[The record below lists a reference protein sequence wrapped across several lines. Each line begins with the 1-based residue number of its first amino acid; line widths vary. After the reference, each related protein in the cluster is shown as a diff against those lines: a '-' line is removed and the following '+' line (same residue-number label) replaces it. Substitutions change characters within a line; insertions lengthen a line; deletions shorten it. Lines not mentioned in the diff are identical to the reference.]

1 MEPCLISVSYT
12 HLDVYKRQVKA
23 CPECPKTA
31 CPSPETFKEAYEAA
45 DAEGVFVITLSGH
58 LSGSYNSAAL
68 AKKLYEEEQAEKG
81 EQAQKK
87 QVAVIDSLSASS
99 GELNI
104 GLFIQSLCEAGL
116 EFSQV
121 LEKALGFR
129 DRMHTYFVLE
139 SLDTCLL
146 YTSRHI
152 HGSIC
157 PDPGHDDPREN
168 HVYRFDVTGETDT
181 ELSLIHI
188 CGTIDFIATAKKAG
202 TFEGKVKVTYEDE
215 AMEVRTMEIPVTFEV
230 KEGAAEETSGFDG
243 MDGEMDGGRGGDWK
257 LPAGILTAALLAG
270 VLWIKRKK
278 SRGLNGQ
285 DRSQG
290 QNGWDLLESGQEPDD
305 WDLLEDGQEP
315 DDRDLLEDGQEP
327 DDRDEPK
334 AVSYTHLECIR
345 DSYQIARLYFIILIS
360 LTN

>member
-1 MEPCLISVSYT
+1 MTYKIIGDSCLDLTDELKKDSRFRMIPLTLQVGT
-12 HLDVYKRQVKA
+12 ATVVDDETFDQKKFIDMVKA

-139 SLDTCLL
+139 SLDTL
-146 YTSRHI
+146 RKN
-152 HGSIC
+152 G
-157 PDPGHDDPREN
+157 R
-168 HVYRFDVTGETDT
+168 
-181 ELSLIHI
+181 LSGLQA
-188 CGTIDFIATAKKAG
+188 FFATALNIKPVMGADSGVIIKLDQARGINKALQRMC
-202 TFEGKVKVTYEDE
+202 DI
-215 AMEVRTMEIPVTFEV
+215 AV
-230 KEGAAEETSGFDG
+230 KEAGDTKDKMAVVCHVNNAERAEYTRAELMKRGQFKDVLITTAAGVATVYAN
-243 MDGEMDGGRGGDWK
+243 DGG
-257 LPAGILTAALLAG
+257 
-270 VLWIKRKK
+270 
-278 SRGLNGQ
+278 
-285 DRSQG
+285 
-290 QNGWDLLESGQEPDD
+290 
-305 WDLLEDGQEP
+305 
-315 DDRDLLEDGQEP
+315 
-327 DDRDEPK
+327 
-334 AVSYTHLECIR
+334 
-345 DSYQIARLYFIILIS
+345 IILAI
-360 LTN
+360 